1 MTRSERPLPRVWPT
15 CGRDPDVP
23 LITLEQVSMAHGHV
37 PLLDAATLR
46 IEHGDR
52 VCVIGRNGAGKS
64 TLLQLLAGRQLPDKG
79 SVRRQRTV
87 QVSLLA
93 QDTPL
98 SSDRTVFDIVVE
110 GLGELA
116 DLVSAYHRAAR
127 EVVAGSTSVSLDT
140 LGRLQQS
147 LEARDGWRVEQRVEL
162 IIARLRLPSE
172 AIVNTLSGGWRRRVL
187 LAQALVAQPEV
198 LLLDEP
204 TNHLDIEAIDWLE
217 GFVAEYPG
225 AVVVVTHDREFL
237 RRVATSIVEIDRGQL
252 TTWPG
257 DYGNYE
263 RRLEE
268 RRADEAVRH
277 ARQDQRQAV
286 EEIWLRQ
293 GVKARRTRNEGRV
306 KALMAMRAARADRR
320 TELGRVRLKPVTAE
334 VSGRLV
340 FEAERVT
347 KAFDGAVVIPE
358 FSLRVLRGDRVG
370 LIGSNGAGKT
380 TLLRLLLG
388 ELEPD
393 HGTVRRGTNV
403 QVAYYDQQREQLD
416 VERTVFD
423 VVGDGNDTVTV
434 DGESRH
440 VHGYLRDFLFSPER
454 ARSPVKSLSGG
465 ERNRLLLAR
474 LFTRPANVLVLDEPT
489 NDLDLDTLELL
500 ESQLVEW
507 SGTVLLVSHDR
518 VFLDH
523 VVSSTVAFE
532 PGGQVQ
538 EYVGGYH
545 DWLRQR
551 PVAPRPS
558 RPAAA
563 RAQSGEASPAGVVA
577 APTRLSYNDQRELVA
592 LPDRIEQLEAEIARA
607 NEETGAVDFYREAP
621 DTIKATLARLETA
634 QAELASFY
642 ERWEHLESRRGNFRG

>member
-1 MTRSERPLPRVWPT
+1 
-15 CGRDPDVP
+15 VP
-23 LITLEQVSMAHGHV
+23 LVSLDQVSMAHGHV
-37 PLLDAATLR
+37 PLLEAATLR
-46 IEHGDR
+46 IEAGDR

-64 TLLQLLAGRQLPDKG
+64 TLLQLLAGEQPPDQG
-79 SVRRQRTV
+79 HVRRERGV

-93 QDTPL
+93 QDALL
-98 SSDRTVFDIVVE
+98 SSDRPVFDIVAE

-116 DLVSAYHRAAR
+116 ELVSTYHRAAT
-127 EVVAGSTSVSLDT
+127 EVGAGSTPARLDA
-140 LGRLQQS
+140 LGRLQQA
-147 LEARDGWRVEQRVEL
+147 LESRDGWRVEQRVEL
-162 IIARLRLPSE
+162 VIERLRLPAE

-187 LAQALVAQPEV
+187 LARALVAQPQV

-217 GFVAEYPG
+217 AFVADYPG
-225 AVVVVTHDREFL
+225 AVVVVTHDRQFL
-237 RRVATSIVEIDRGQL
+237 RRVATSIVEIDRGRL
-252 TTWPG
+252 TSWPG
-257 DYGNYE
+257 DYDNYE

-277 ARQDQRQAV
+277 ARDDKRQAV
-286 EEIWLRQ
+286 EEVWLRQ

-306 KALMAMRAARADRR
+306 NALMTMRAARADRR
-320 TELGRVRLKPVTAE
+320 VEMGRVRLKPVTAE
-334 VSGRLV
+334 ASGRLV
-340 FEAERVT
+340 FDAERVAKSFGDT
-347 KAFDGAVVIPE
+347 RVIPE
-358 FSLRVLRGDRVG
+358 FDLRVMRGDRIG
-370 LIGSNGAGKT
+370 LIGPNGAGKT

-393 HGTVRRGTNV
+393 QGTVRRGTNV

-423 VVGDGNDTVTV
+423 VVGDGNDMVTV

-507 SGTVLLVSHDR
+507 TGTVLLVSHDR

-523 VVSSTVAFE
+523 VVSSTVVFE
-532 PGGQVQ
+532 SGGQIR
-538 EYVGGYH
+538 EYVGGYQ

-551 PVAPRPS
+551 PVVSPPTRPGRS
-558 RPAAA
+558 KVDREAVKHEGRASAAL
-563 RAQSGEASPAGVVA
+563 S
-577 APTRLSYNDQRELVA
+577 RLSYNDQRELVA
-592 LPDRIEQLEAEIARA
+592 LPERIERLEAEISRM
-607 NEETGAVDFYREAP
+607 NEATAAPDFYREAS
-621 DTIKATLARLETA
+621 DAIKATLAGLETA
-634 QAELASFY
+634 QEELVSLY
-642 ERWEHLESRRGNFRG
+642 TRWEHLESRRGNFRG